1 VYVVRISHLVP
12 GTPEE
17 ADKAH
22 THSQHLD
29 RRRGGVKVHSDWA
42 GQQATGPLCTHDTK
56 ACAHEQNHPE
66 KTSPLAYPIHLTIT

>member
-1 VYVVRISHLVP
+1 MPAEPRISHLVP

-29 RRRGGVKVHSDWA
+29 RRRGSVIVIGPGNKAQAPCVHTTRRRVHTNKITRKNLPPRM
-42 GQQATGPLCTHDTK
+42 GGR
-56 ACAHEQNHPE
+56 E
-66 KTSPLAYPIHLTIT
+66 K